1 MCEIDSTANNDAH
14 FLDYFLAKIE
24 FNLHSMGF
32 KGTMSPVT
40 HARDG
45 ARSLESVRQTILILS
60 GESFSVFIEL
70 YLSHPCEVGLIV
82 VCASGLMRSVLVDG
96 FTI

>member
-1 MCEIDSTANNDAH
+1 MDSIANNDAH

-45 ARSLESVRQTILILS
+45 ARSLESVRHKL
-60 GESFSVFIEL
+60 F
-70 YLSHPCEVGLIV
+70 
-82 VCASGLMRSVLVDG
+82 
-96 FTI
+96 